1 MEIKGVKTRIIKEK
15 DDLFEVLKESLKKN
29 GIKLKEKDVLVI
41 ASKVL
46 AVSQGRVVSVKDL
59 DYKKGHL
66 KEIIQKEGGMLFETN
81 YCWLTFKDGHLI
93 PNAGVDK
100 SNVKEGKVI
109 LWPKNVI
116 KEAREIQEKLRK
128 EYNLRKLG
136 VVISDSTT
144 APLRPGVHGISL
156 GSHGFEGVEDC
167 RGTKDIY
174 GKKIQITR
182 RAMADSL
189 ATAAIIVMGETNN
202 RMPFAI
208 IRGAPVKFTNK
219 KLRRHFIRLKSDLF
233 YGMYNNAFKKFL
245 SRKK

>member
-1 MEIKGVKTRIIKEK
+1 MEIKGIKTRIIKEK
-15 DDLFEVLKESLKKN
+15 DDLLEVLRESLKKN
-29 GIKLKEKDVLVI
+29 KIQLKEKDVLVI

-46 AVSQGRVVSVKDL
+46 AVSQGRIVPVKDL

-66 KEIIQKEGGMLFETN
+66 RQIIEKEAGMLLETN

-100 SNVKEGKVI
+100 SNIQEGKVI
-109 LWPKNVI
+109 LWPKNVVRS
-116 KEAREIQEKLRK
+116 AREIQEKLRK
-128 EYNLRKLG
+128 EYNLKKLG
-136 VVISDSTT
+136 VIISDSTT
-144 APLRPGVHGISL
+144 APLRLGVHGISL
-156 GSHGFEGVEDC
+156 GSHGFEAIEDC

-174 GKKIQITR
+174 GKKIRITR

-208 IRGAPVKFTNK
+208 VRGAPVKFTNEQI
-219 KLRRHFIRLKSDLF
+219 RRQFIRLKSDLF
-233 YGMYNNAFKKFL
+233 YGMYNNEFRNFL
-245 SRKK
+245 SRK